1 MTFSIDNVS
10 RFHLKRPIAVLTLLL
25 LCAAPAYTQPHEPSP
40 MITVVGTGTAEVA
53 PDMAVVQLTV
63 TREAE
68 TARAALDANS
78 AAMTKVLASLRDE
91 GIAER
96 DLQTSNF
103 SIQPKYVYPSK
114 QSQDADRTPKIVGYT
129 VRNGLTVRVRDL
141 EKLGG
146 IIDKS
151 VTLGVNQG
159 GNITFTNDD
168 PANTIAEA
176 RKRAVADARKK
187 AQTLAEAAGVS
198 LGKIVQISEHS
209 GRVSPMP
216 IMQADMM
223 ASRAA
228 AESVP
233 VAAGESAYQV
243 TVNMSYAISQ

>member
-1 MTFSIDNVS
+1 MTLYIDKASI
-10 RFHLKRPIAVLTLLL
+10 FHLKQPIAVLTLLL
-25 LCAAPAYTQPHEPSP
+25 LCSSAAYAQLPEPSP

-114 QSQDADRTPKIVGYT
+114 QSQSADRTPTIVGYT

-146 IIDKS
+146 IIDTS

-159 GNITFTNDD
+159 GNIAFTNDD
-168 PANTIAEA
+168 PSDTIAEA
-176 RKRAVADARKK
+176 RKRAVIDARNK
-187 AQTLAEAAGVS
+187 AETLAEAAGVS
-198 LGKIVQISEHS
+198 LGKIMQISEHS

-216 IMQADMM
+216 IVQADMM

-243 TVNMSYAISQ
+243 TVNLSYAISQ

>member
-1 MTFSIDNVS
+1 MTFSIRNVS
-10 RFHLKRPIAVLTLLL
+10 SPHLKWPIAVLTLLL
-25 LCAAPAYTQPHEPSP
+25 LCVTPAYAQLSEPSP
-40 MITVVGTGTAEVA
+40 MISVVGTGTAEVA
-53 PDMAVVQLTV
+53 PDMAMLQLTV

-114 QSQDADRTPKIVGYT
+114 QSQGADRTPKIVGYT

-159 GNITFTNDD
+159 GNITFSNDN
-168 PANTIAEA
+168 PSSTIAEA
-176 RKRAVADARKK
+176 RKRAVADARDK

-198 LGKIVQISEHS
+198 LGKIMQISEHS

-216 IMQADMM
+216 IEQADMM